1 MTGKG
6 LYMMYEEFNRIS
18 GQTADRAMYENEI
31 EPLYMAFDELS
42 KEAVAVMYW
51 GMKKGA
57 YALFLKGCS
66 LVKEKMFLDKFVSE
80 LISAGLVVR
89 ASEIANDWNARKRA
103 YIGEVN
109 AMLNA

>member
-1 MTGKG
+1 
-6 LYMMYEEFNRIS
+6 MMYEEFNRIS
-18 GQTADRAMYENEI
+18 GLTADRAMYDNEI

-57 YALFLKGCS
+57 YELFSKGCS
-66 LVKEKMFLDKFVSE
+66 LAKEKTFLDKFVSE
-80 LISAGLVVR
+80 LISAGLVGR